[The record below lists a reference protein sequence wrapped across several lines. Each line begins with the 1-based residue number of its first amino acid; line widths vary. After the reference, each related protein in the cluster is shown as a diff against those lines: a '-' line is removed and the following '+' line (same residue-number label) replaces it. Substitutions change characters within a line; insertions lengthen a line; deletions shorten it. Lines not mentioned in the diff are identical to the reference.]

1 MPGWTSSASTDARR
15 SGTTPAV
22 AAARRPPVSPGALRA
37 LKATLFVL
45 ALLPLAR
52 LVLAGTHG
60 WFGGLGANP
69 VELVTRSTGTW
80 TLVLLC
86 VTLAITPLRRMTSLA
101 WLVRLRRMLGL
112 FAFFYG
118 VLHFVTY
125 FWLDQW
131 FDVGAIVRDVIKRPF
146 ITMGFLAFVL
156 MIPLAATS
164 TDAMI
169 RRLGRRWGRL
179 HRLVYAV
186 AIAAVL
192 HYWWHK
198 SGKNDYSEVGWY
210 ALAVALLLGWRV
222 VDRLRA
228 RRAG

>member
-1 MPGWTSSASTDARR
+1 MSAA
-15 SGTTPAV
+15 GV
-22 AAARRPPVSPGALRA
+22 AAQPARRPGLSPGGLVF
-37 LKATLFVL
+37 LKAVVFLL
-45 ALLPLAR
+45 ALGPLAR
-52 LVLAGTHG
+52 LVLGGTLG

-80 TLVLLC
+80 TLVFLC
-86 VTLAITPLRRMTSLA
+86 ITLTLTPLRRLSGWT
-101 WLVRLRRMLGL
+101 WPQRLRRMLGL

-118 VLHFVTY
+118 LLHFITY
-125 FWLDQW
+125 LWLDQW
-131 FDVGAIVRDVIKRPF
+131 FDLGAVVKDVIKRPF

-156 MIPLAATS
+156 MLPLAATS
-164 TDAMI
+164 TDGMI

-179 HRLVYAV
+179 HRLVYLV

-210 ALAVALLLGWRV
+210 AATVALLLGWRLFE
-222 VDRLRA
+222 RLRA
-228 RRAG
+228 RTARPRAAG

>member
-1 MPGWTSSASTDARR
+1 M
-15 SGTTPAV
+15 V
-22 AAARRPPVSPGALRA
+22 AARPAIQAAGRQALSAGRLRV
-37 LKATLFVL
+37 LKAAVFLL
-45 ALLPLAR
+45 ALAPLGR
-52 LVLAGTHG
+52 LVLGGTLD

-80 TLVLLC
+80 TLVFLC
-86 VTLAITPLRRMTSLA
+86 ITLAVTPLRRLSGWA
-101 WLVRLRRMLGL
+101 WLQRLRRMLGL

-118 VLHFVTY
+118 LLHFITY
-125 FWLDQW
+125 LWLDQW
-131 FDVGAIVRDVIKRPF
+131 FDVAAVVKDVIKRPF

-156 MIPLAATS
+156 MIPLAVTS
-164 TDAMI
+164 TDGMI

-179 HRLVYAV
+179 HRLVYLV

-210 ALAVALLLGWRV
+210 AATVALLLGWRLV
-222 VDRLRA
+222 ERFRA
-228 RRAG
+228 RAALRTR

>member
-1 MPGWTSSASTDARR
+1 MAA
-15 SGTTPAV
+15 TTTRPPA
-22 AAARRPPVSPGALRA
+22 APTARRPGLTPGGLRA
-37 LKATLFVL
+37 LKAAVL
-45 ALLPLAR
+45 LLGLAPLAR
-52 LVLAGTHG
+52 LVLAGTLD

-80 TLVLLC
+80 TLVFLC
-86 VTLAITPLRRMTSLA
+86 ITLTVTPLRRLSGWA
-101 WLVRLRRMLGL
+101 WLQRLRRMLGL

-118 VLHFVTY
+118 LLHFTTY
-125 FWLDQW
+125 VWLDQW
-131 FDVGAIVRDVIKRPF
+131 FDVGAVVKDVIKRPF

-156 MIPLAATS
+156 MVPLAATS
-164 TDAMI
+164 TDGMI

-179 HRLVYAV
+179 HRLIYPI

-210 ALAVALLLGWRV
+210 AATVALLLGWRLL
-222 VDRLRA
+222 DRLRT
-228 RRAG
+228 RAAPKGR